1 MISREELW
9 RLAQFECRND
19 GELAVSFYFQPTTP
33 KDKSHREEA
42 ILAKDLV
49 RNSLRELAMNGRN
62 KEVLRDLEDILRL
75 TESLRGN
82 GARAKVVFACAS
94 RGLWKEYDVPPT
106 TMSTRLFL
114 NRRFHLKPLAT
125 VFSEHPLIWI
135 ACIDRH
141 SARFYEQQFEEVR
154 DLGLISNSQP
164 RHGRSD
170 GYAGYDGGHAQ
181 RHVEDEAR
189 RHFRHAAE
197 ILKNAAE
204 KNQFQ
209 ALVIACHDVNWPDLQ
224 AQLHPYV
231 RKRLLGRF
239 VPSGTN
245 GMSEAKLKQ
254 RAAEVV
260 REALDVH
267 RERLIRDT
275 LDEAKANGRAVTG
288 LRRVLRA
295 LEMGE
300 VEKLI
305 MSQDYSARVV
315 ECTSCQHLDSHIVP
329 YCPLCGRATRELDD
343 VSESLV
349 PAAVRNRIGLILTP
363 ATDDLD
369 RVGNIAAALRFRAD
383 RSTNRLR
390 AAS

>member
-1 MISREELW
+1 MISRDELW
-9 RLAQFECRND
+9 QLAKFECQND
-19 GELAVSFYFQPTTP
+19 GELAISFYFQPATP

-49 RNSLRELAMNGRN
+49 RNALREPRGNGRSRGTL
-62 KEVLRDLEDILRL
+62 KDLESILRL
-75 TESLRGN
+75 TGTLRGN
-82 GARAKVVFACAS
+82 GARAKAVFACAS
-94 RGLWKEYDVPPT
+94 RGLWKQYDLPPARMPT
-106 TMSTRLFL
+106 SLFL
-114 NRRFHLKPLAT
+114 NRRFHLKPLAN

-135 ACIDRH
+135 ACIDRQ
-141 SARFYEQQFEEVR
+141 SARFYEHHFEEMR
-154 DLGLISNSQP
+154 DLGLISNPQP
-164 RHGRSD
+164 RRGRSD

-189 RHFRHAAE
+189 RHFHQAAE
-197 ILKNAAE
+197 VLKNAAE

-209 ALVIACHDVNWPDLQ
+209 AVVIACHDVNWPDLQ

-231 RKRLLGRF
+231 QKRLLGRF
-239 VPSGTN
+239 VPSPAA
-245 GMSEAKLKQ
+245 MSEEKIG
-254 RAAEVV
+254 REAERVV
-260 REALDVH
+260 RQALERH
-267 RERLIRDT
+267 RERLIHDT
-275 LDEAKANGRAVTG
+275 LQEARANGRAVTG

-295 LEMGE
+295 MEMGE

-305 MSQDYSARVV
+305 MTHEYTARAV
-315 ECTSCQHLDSHIVP
+315 ECTSCKHLDSHIVP
-329 YCPLCGRATRELDD
+329 YCPLCGRATRELED

-349 PAAVRNRIGLILTP
+349 PAAVRNHVGLILTR

-383 RSTNRLR
+383 RSTNQLR

>member
-1 MISREELW
+1 MISRDELW
-9 RLAQFECRND
+9 QLAKFECRNQ
-19 GELAVSFYFQPTTP
+19 GELAVSFYFQPATP

-42 ILAKDLV
+42 ILPKDLV
-49 RNSLRELAMNGRN
+49 RNAMREVAANGQS
-62 KEVLRDLEDILRL
+62 KDALKDLQDILRL
-75 TESLRGN
+75 TEVLPGK
-82 GARAKVVFACAS
+82 GARAKAIFSCAR
-94 RGLWKEYDVPPT
+94 RGLWKEYDLPPT
-106 TMSTRLFL
+106 PMPTRLFL

-125 VFSEHPLIWI
+125 VFSGHPLIWI
-135 ACIDRH
+135 AWIDRH
-141 SARFYEQQFEEVR
+141 SARFYEHQFEEMR
-154 DLGLISNSQP
+154 DLGLISNPQP

-197 ILKNAAE
+197 VLKDGAE

-209 ALVIACHDVNWPDLQ
+209 ALVIACHDVNWPDVQ
-224 AQLHPYV
+224 AQLHPHV
-231 RKRLLGRF
+231 QKRLLGRF
-239 VPSGTN
+239 VPSGAN
-245 GMSEAKLKQ
+245 GSEGKLK
-254 RAAEVV
+254 RKAEQVV
-260 REALDVH
+260 REALDQH

-305 MSQDYSARVV
+305 MTHDYTARVV
-315 ECTSCQHLDSHIVP
+315 ECTSCKHLDSHIVP
-329 YCPLCGRATRELDD
+329 YCALCGRATRELDD

-349 PAAVRNRIGLILTP
+349 PTAVRNHIGLILTP
-363 ATDDLD
+363 ATDELD
-369 RVGNIAAALRFRAD
+369 RVGNIAAALRFRAE